1 MAGHPRAG
9 FFIAIDSK
17 FESAATGNAAE
28 DAREFFV
35 VLKFQPVNKTVPIA
49 MCMDCIAA
57 VSRASTRG
65 TLRLQPQIV
74 SVPAVAA
81 L

>member
-1 MAGHPRAG
+1 VRAGDLDGLGDRNLFLILGMAGHPFAG
-9 FFIAIDSK
+9 VFVAIDSK
-17 FESAATGNAAE
+17 FESAATGNAAK

-49 MCMDCIAA
+49 TAF
-57 VSRASTRG
+57 
-65 TLRLQPQIV
+65 
-74 SVPAVAA
+74 PARSD